1 MKILTIMTGVKT
13 KMKIRLNEAFD
24 YSPISNHGIFHYLQS
39 LDVPWK
45 DKNINAHLDYYYHLN
60 HSGKKITSPL
70 IDEFMDSTNKIS
82 SENIAEIANIIYSL
96 FGTTWDR
103 LWDVY
108 NIEYNPINNY
118 DMTET
123 LEKTDEI
130 TYGKKTTR
138 TDDLTETRTD
148 DTIETRRDNLSETRT
163 DDLTETVTDDLT
175 ETRTDDLT
183 ETRTDDL
190 TETRTDD
197 LTETRTD
204 DTLETKRVNNSE
216 TRTDDLTQTET
227 PEQTK
232 TTVESVYGFDSDEA
246 QPSREIS
253 ETNGGLLTKTQEGT
267 VETESGGTETREN
280 DGTVT
285 TTQDG
290 TVTTT
295 KEGTETTTKEGT
307 VTTTKEGT
315 VTTENENVGTT
326 ENDGTVT
333 TEQTGTQELEDS
345 GKDTTEIE
353 HTLTRYGNIGVTTTQ
368 QMLQSEI
375 ALWEWNFFKTV
386 VFPNIDGVLTIALY

>member
-13 KMKIRLNEAFD
+13 KMKIRLNEAFN

-70 IDEFMDSTNKIS
+70 IDEFMDNTNKIS

-123 LEKTDEI
+123 LEKTDET

-163 DDLTETVTDDLT
+163 DDLTET
-175 ETRTDDLT
+175 RTDDT
-183 ETRTDDL
+183 IETRRDNQS
-190 TETRTDD
+190 
-197 LTETRTD
+197 ETRTD
-204 DTLETKRVNNSE
+204 DTVETKRVNNSE

-232 TTVESVYGFDSDEA
+232 TTIEGVYGFNGNES

-253 ETNGGLLTKTQEGT
+253 ETNGGLFTKTQEGT
-267 VETESGGTETREN
+267 VETETEGTETREN

-285 TTQDG
+285 TEKEG
-290 TVTTT
+290 ITTT
-295 KEGTETTTKEGT
+295 ENDGT